1 MSEQNI
7 VRVEARIIVDY
18 DTANMGSD
26 AVRDLPFGLDRTIR
40 HQIGAGLL
48 TGHTMATV
56 ETYEVV
62 CNPAPLWYVR
72 AQNTDGEDLDL
83 IVRAPN
89 KNDAK
94 RLWEAYYLNVS
105 DEGDALPEVDWIG
118 QIPET
123 TNHGA
128 IPWDTIHKNGE

>member
-18 DTANMGSD
+18 DTTNMGSG
-26 AVRDLPFGLDRTIR
+26 AVRDLPYGLDRTIS

-62 CNPAPLWYVR
+62 CNSSPLWYIR
-72 AQNTDGEDLDL
+72 AQSEDGNDMDL
-83 IVRAPN
+83 IVRAVS
-89 KNDAK
+89 KDDAVVFWK
-94 RLWEAYYLNVS
+94 DYYPRES
-105 DEGDALPEVDWIG
+105 YPDIDYIG
-118 QIPET
+118 RIPET
-123 TNHGA
+123 TAHGA
-128 IPWDTIHKNGE
+128 IPWDAIRNNGE